1 MEDSL
6 TTNPSPTG
14 DKPGKTGGDVNTKYV
29 TEGKSVD
36 GKDIVST
43 DVNSTLTVRSPLRPS
58 RTVPAV
64 PESYGDDND
73 ASFETKQV
81 RLNTSD
87 LATTTA
93 KTFIEKE
100 SSNAAEEK
108 VSILQRQ
115 NRTLLK
121 QIVAM
126 KQANAYSGT
135 NSVTFGNTSNR
146 LTNTDMA
153 TTLSRNSSGDAS
165 SAGEGE
171 AMKPLEFMKNQ
182 LALCELKLRRAH
194 KNYHELSKRTRQL
207 ETENIRAEK
216 NMLELSHRFKLCQ
229 DQLQA
234 KEKSQLKLETAHQ
247 NACKEI
253 AKLKDSKEN
262 EIKNRI
268 KELQD
273 TNEALV
279 KHAKMCEE
287 RVIRSEKL
295 ALKYQQQFETSQA
308 QGVKWKKDRQDIGNY
323 ALTLEKALKRAHNDI
338 ESFKRTRTTNVQ
350 HGMQPIGDNSMNTA
364 KVPLQASVG
373 VVHKHAVKHDYN
385 DGTVNSQP
393 STPKA
398 TFITNSEKNTPTH
411 TPSPPPSPPTPDDNS
426 KLYRAPPPSAPVT
439 QEFFS

>member
-81 RLNTSD
+81 KLSSSD

-93 KTFIEKE
+93 KTFIANQG
-100 SSNAAEEK
+100 SNAAEEK

-135 NSVTFGNTSNR
+135 NSVTFGNNSNR

-153 TTLSRNSSGDAS
+153 TTLSRSSSGDAS
-165 SAGEGE
+165 SAGKGE
-171 AMKPLEFMKNQ
+171 AMKPLELMKNQ

-229 DQLQA
+229 DQLEA

-247 NACKEI
+247 TACKEI
-253 AKLKDSKEN
+253 AKLKDSKEKETN
-262 EIKNRI
+262 NRI

-287 RVIRSEKL
+287 RVVRSEKL
-295 ALKYQQQFETSQA
+295 ALKYQHQFEASQA

-323 ALTLEKALKRAHNDI
+323 ALTLEKALKKAHNVI
-338 ESFKRTRTTNVQ
+338 ESLKRTRTTNVQ
-350 HGMQPIGDNSMNTA
+350 LGMQPMGDNSINAT
-364 KVPLQASVG
+364 KVPRETSVG
-373 VVHKHAVKHDYN
+373 VVHEHTAKHDYN
-385 DGTVNSQP
+385 DGTANSHP

-398 TFITNSEKNTPTH
+398 TFIINSEKNFPTH
-411 TPSPPPSPPTPDDNS
+411 TPSPPPSPPPPDDNS
-426 KLYRAPPPSAPVT
+426 KLYRAPPPSSPVT